1 MIVLSD
7 YVCPFSA
14 LFIGWGF
21 VTVSLHMNFL
31 GHIFFLLAKEMFGL
45 TVHQPAG
52 VLAAEL

>member
-1 MIVLSD
+1 VLSD

-21 VTVSLHMNFL
+21 VTVSLHMNIL